1 MQSLPTYVY
10 VYRIIYL
17 RIMRPHPSLPINV
30 THISQTFNDV
40 KQKNLNAKPNSKQKY
55 KRREWLAIVNDIKI
69 VAENTIH
76 VRAYF

>member
-1 MQSLPTYVY
+1 
-10 VYRIIYL
+10 
-17 RIMRPHPSLPINV
+17 MRPHPSLPINV
-30 THISQTFNDV
+30 THISETFNDV